1 MFWNHIKNKEKNCI
15 VKQYFIS
22 IGNFTTQ
29 LDAFRIAEKIQE
41 VCKLP
46 ELMISVN
53 ESYLEL
59 SQSEYDKYLDKVQKA
74 KYLYHKQ

>member
-1 MFWNHIKNKEKNCI
+1 MFFNRIKKKKNCI

-59 SQSEYDKYLDKVQKA
+59 SQSEYDKYLDTGGVIIED
-74 KYLYHKQ
+74 YY